1 MPETIK
7 ILEQTAENE
16 AILLM
21 TLINSLEGDQV
32 YGLAAEL
39 ATLPADTR
47 QMGTIRDIILIAR
60 NIVNISDAI
69 ENFHVV

>member
-21 TLINSLEGDQV
+21 TLINSLEGYQV
-32 YGLAAEL
+32 YELAAEL